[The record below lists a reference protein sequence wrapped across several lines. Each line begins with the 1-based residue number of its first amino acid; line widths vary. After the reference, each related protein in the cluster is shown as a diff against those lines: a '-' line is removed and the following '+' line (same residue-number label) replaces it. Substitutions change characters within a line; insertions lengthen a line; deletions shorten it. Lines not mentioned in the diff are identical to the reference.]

1 MYGQQN
7 VEFILDH
14 VEFKATEDHLEG
26 DKKGNKPLSVS
37 CGRNPSQITYV

>member
-7 VEFILDH
+7 AEFILDH

-26 DKKGNKPLSVS
+26 DTKKEISHFQYHVVETHH
-37 CGRNPSQITYV
+37 R